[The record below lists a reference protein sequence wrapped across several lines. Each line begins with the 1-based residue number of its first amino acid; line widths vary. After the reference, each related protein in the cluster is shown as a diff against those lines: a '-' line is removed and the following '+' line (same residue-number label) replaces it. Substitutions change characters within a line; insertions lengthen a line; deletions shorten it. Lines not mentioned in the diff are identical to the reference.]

1 LSGNKGIYE
10 AVEMDSPKEDSRRK
24 SKPDGSWLPKVG
36 KKYPGAV
43 SYWSQEGLE
52 KYAQSGLMDW
62 HASVVNHPV
71 QVLVIM
77 DKPVEILYEDEYQ
90 IIVDPKE
97 IVGTK
102 TISMENLGS
111 AYLKGVDFKGEFY

>member
-1 LSGNKGIYE
+1 
-10 AVEMDSPKEDSRRK
+10 
-24 SKPDGSWLPKVG
+24 
-36 KKYPGAV
+36 
-43 SYWSQEGLE
+43 
-52 KYAQSGLMDW
+52 MDW